1 MTQSTGLT
9 ASRVVD
15 PSGQHLYHE
24 VRDGDGPYLLML
36 HGMFSNRGQWAPNL
50 DGLSAFVR
58 PVLLELWGHGRSP
71 IPTSDEPYTATG
83 YVAEFERI
91 RELLGAD
98 RVFVC
103 GQSFSAGLILRYG
116 LVHPERVIG
125 QIFTN
130 SISGLAPSSRA
141 GSLAE
146 REEKAQALLAEGRA
160 GMVKN
165 PYHPTHARRLPES
178 VKRRL
183 LDAANETS
191 PEGIAQAIRITGPD
205 LSVLTDLQSMSRPT
219 LLVNGLQ
226 EKAFQSYRDLALRDI
241 PDCRVADLPAG
252 HAVNL
257 EVPEMFNEAVKAF
270 VAECSTRSED

>member
-1 MTQSTGLT
+1 MEQGTKTS
-9 ASRVVD
+9 ASEAA
-15 PSGQHLYHE
+15 PSSGPHLYHE
-24 VRDGDGPYLLML
+24 VRDGDGPYLFML
-36 HGMFSNRGQWAPNL
+36 HGMFSNREQWEPNL

-71 IPTSDEPYTATG
+71 TPASDEPYTAAG

-103 GQSFSAGLILRYG
+103 GQSFSAGLMLRYG

-130 SISGLAPSSRA
+130 SVSGLAPSSRA
-141 GSLAE
+141 GSFAE

-160 GMVKN
+160 GMEKI
-165 PYHPTHARRLPES
+165 PYHPMHARRLPES
-178 VKRRL
+178 VKHRL

-191 PEGIAQAIRITGPD
+191 PAGIAQAIRITGPE
-205 LSVLTDLQSMSRPT
+205 LSVLIDLQRISHPT
-219 LLVNGLQ
+219 LLVNGMQ
-226 EKAFQSYRDLALRDI
+226 EKAFQPYRELASREI
-241 PDCRVADLPAG
+241 PDCRIADLPAG

-257 EVPEMFNEAVKAF
+257 EVPEMFNEAVMAF
-270 VAECSTRSED
+270 VEECSSRGG